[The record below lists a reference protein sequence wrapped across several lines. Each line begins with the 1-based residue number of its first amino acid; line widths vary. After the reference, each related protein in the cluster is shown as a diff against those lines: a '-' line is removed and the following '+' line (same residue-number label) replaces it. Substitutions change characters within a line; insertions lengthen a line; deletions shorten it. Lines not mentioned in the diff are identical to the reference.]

1 MEAMDAVSGKK
12 AFWKNCRRA
21 IWGNKR
27 RSLLLLLITALGSA
41 FFVGL
46 RSTSPDMNLTFDR
59 YFDSQAMYDIQ
70 IVSNLGLTKDNVEAF
85 RAVEGV
91 ERVEPAYSA
100 DLFAQIGDA
109 SYLFR
114 FHSLPEDS
122 GNMLAAP
129 SLRKGRLALMPGECL
144 VDYRFALIAQCQ
156 IGDELAIFTGDDSPV
171 TDFLSQ
177 KTYTIAGLVDSPLYL
192 LPNLGSSSKGS
203 GSLDAFAYLPAEEF
217 TAGVYTE
224 VQIALTNP
232 RRYSRF
238 DQGFKDM
245 SGAVEDKLQEL
256 GDEMVQKR
264 RRVLIAQGGKEI
276 EDSRRAVR
284 ASREA
289 LRRQEEILVQ
299 GERDWQEQAAEL
311 ARQKYRLEQGLAQG
325 RQMLREGRGKLDEAR
340 RSLEAG
346 MAALRQGE
354 KSISLAVAAGVNAGA
369 VNAGEAGGG
378 SDAVAASDVAAAFS
392 GGLSN
397 QALLAALEEQKKAL
411 ATAGRQLEEQEML
424 LLQEELNIQADG
436 YGQLAQL
443 EAGERELELAADI
456 LADSRSALTAAKS
469 RAETSLALAEKAL
482 LEGQKALANLPQ
494 GKCYVLG
501 LEKTM
506 GFGSFEQDSQRI
518 NSLSY
523 TFPLVFFLVA
533 ALVAFTSIVRI
544 IEDDR
549 ATAAAMV
556 SLGYDTKTIMGKYL
570 IYALAVAIPGT
581 ILGIAIGYRLLPVIV
596 FNFGY
601 RIMYLLPPIQVRLY
615 GGLCAQAFL
624 ICLTSVV
631 LPAFLVSFSLYKQ
644 SPAQLTRP
652 KAPQGGKRVFLENIK
667 TLWRSLS
674 FSAKVTARN
683 ILRYKKRFA
692 MTVVGIIGCTA
703 IVLTGFGLRDS
714 IKSITINQ
722 FERIYHFGLRITIAD
737 EAKGSERSALE
748 RFLAAEKAIEA
759 WQYQHRENIEV
770 SFRQKEDAH
779 ETTLV
784 VPQDPENLGQFIRL
798 VQPRTEN
805 TVTPTDKG
813 AVITE
818 KLASLLGVKAGDTI
832 TLKDEDDNFYQVPV
846 AAVTENYVEHF
857 LYMTPEQYRYVF
869 DSKIRY
875 NTLLCRTASL
885 SQSRQDELGLAILDF
900 GGVSALSY
908 NDRVKDF
915 YQDMIGS
922 LNVVV
927 LVLILSGALLSF
939 VVLFCLTG
947 INIDERKRELATLRV
962 LGFYEEEAAAYVF
975 RENIVNTIIG
985 VLLGL
990 GAGVLLH
997 QYIIRTAEID
1007 RVMFG
1012 KTIAWPSYIM
1022 AAVLTFLFTLFVNAV
1037 MKKDIRNIDMVESLK
1052 SVE

>member
-1 MEAMDAVSGKK
+1 MEAMTAAGRKK
-12 AFWKNCRRA
+12 AYWKNCWRA

-27 RSLLLLLITALGSA
+27 RSLMLLLITALGSA

-59 YFDSQAMYDIQ
+59 YFDSQGMYDIQ

-85 RAVEGV
+85 RGVAGV

-114 FHSLPEDS
+114 FHSLPE
-122 GNMLAAP
+122 NAEHMLAAP
-129 SLRKGRLALMPGECL
+129 SLQKGRLTLMPGECL
-144 VDYRFALIAQCQ
+144 VDYRFALMAQCGV
-156 IGDELAIFTGDDSPV
+156 GDELTIFTGDDGPV
-171 TDFLSQ
+171 TDFLTR

-203 GSLDAFAYLPAEEF
+203 GTLDAFAYLPAEDF
-217 TAGVYTE
+217 TSGVYTE
-224 VQIALTNP
+224 AQITLTNP

-238 DQGFKDM
+238 DQQFKDM
-245 SGAVEDKLQEL
+245 SGAVEDRLQEL

-264 RRVLIAQGGKEI
+264 RRVLVAQGAREI
-276 EDSRRAVR
+276 EESRRALR
-284 ASREA
+284 ASREE
-289 LRRQEEILVQ
+289 LRQQEEALVR

-311 ARQKYRLEQGLAQG
+311 SQQKYQLKQGLDQG
-325 RQMLREGRGKLDEAR
+325 RKMLREGRRELDEAR

-346 MAALRQGE
+346 LAALRQRE
-354 KSISLAVAAGVNAGA
+354 KNLALAIAATAAAAEDAAGA
-369 VNAGEAGGG
+369 
-378 SDAVAASDVAAAFS
+378 
-392 GGLSN
+392 SN
-397 QALLAALEEQKKAL
+397 QAFLTALEEQKKSLL
-411 ATAGRQLEEQEML
+411 AAQRQLEEQELL
-424 LLQEELNIQADG
+424 LLQEELNIQAED
-436 YGQLAQL
+436 YGRQAGLGAAQ
-443 EAGERELELAADI
+443 RELELAADA
-456 LADSRSALTAAKS
+456 LADSRNALEAGKRT
-469 RAETSLALAEKAL
+469 AETSLDLAEKAIL
-482 LEGQKALANLPQ
+482 QGQKALVNFPE

-506 GFGSFEQDSQRI
+506 GFGSFEQDSGRI

-533 ALVAFTSIVRI
+533 ALVAFTSMVRI

-556 SLGYDTKTIMGKYL
+556 SLGYDTKTVMGKYL
-570 IYALAVAIPGT
+570 VYALAVAVPGT

-624 ICLTSVV
+624 ICIASVV
-631 LPAFLVSFSLYKQ
+631 LPAFFVSFSLYKQ
-644 SPAQLTRP
+644 SPAQLMRP
-652 KAPQGGKRVFLENIK
+652 KAPQRGKRVFLENIK
-667 TLWRSLS
+667 TIWRSLS

-703 IVLTGFGLRDS
+703 IILTGFGLRDS
-714 IKSITINQ
+714 IRSITVNQ
-722 FERIYHFGLRITIAD
+722 FERIYHFSLRITIAD

-748 RFLAAEKAIEA
+748 RFLTAEKEIEA
-759 WQYQHRENIEV
+759 WQYQRRENIEV
-770 SFRQKEDAH
+770 SFRQKEGSH

-798 VQPRTEN
+798 AEPGSEK
-805 TVTPTDKG
+805 TVNPTDKG
-813 AVITE
+813 VVITE

-832 TLKDEDDNFYQVPV
+832 TLEDEDDKIYQVPV
-846 AAVTENYVEHF
+846 AAVAENYVEHF
-857 LYMTPEQYRYVF
+857 LYMTPEQYGYVF
-869 DSKIRY
+869 DRKIHY
-875 NTLLCRTASL
+875 NTLLCRTPAL
-885 SQSRQDELGLAILDF
+885 SQSRQDELGLDILDF
-900 GGVSALSY
+900 GGVTALAY

-927 LVLILSGALLSF
+927 LVLIISGALLSF

-962 LGFYEEEAAAYVF
+962 LGFYEEEAAAYIF
-975 RENIVNTIIG
+975 RENVVNTIIG
-985 VLLGL
+985 VALGL

-1012 KTIAWPSYIM
+1012 KSIALPSYLF
-1022 AAVLTFLFTLFVNAV
+1022 AAALTFLFTLFVNTV
-1037 MKKDIRNIDMVESLK
+1037 MTKDIRNIDMVESLK